1 MSEPPEYL
9 VHHIQEAL
17 ATDPRARELGVD
29 AQVVGERIV
38 LTGTAATAGQREA
51 IAEVVRELAPGYEV
65 VNEMTI
71 LSTAE
76 DGTVEE
82 LT

>member
-1 MSEPPEYL
+1 MAEPQEYL
-9 VHHIQEAL
+9 IHHIQEAL

-29 AQVVGERIV
+29 VQVAGDRVV
-38 LTGTAATAGQREA
+38 LTGTAATADQRAA
-51 IAEVVRELAPGYEV
+51 IGEVVRELADGYKV
-65 VNEMTI
+65 VDEMTV
-71 LSTAE
+71 LSAEE